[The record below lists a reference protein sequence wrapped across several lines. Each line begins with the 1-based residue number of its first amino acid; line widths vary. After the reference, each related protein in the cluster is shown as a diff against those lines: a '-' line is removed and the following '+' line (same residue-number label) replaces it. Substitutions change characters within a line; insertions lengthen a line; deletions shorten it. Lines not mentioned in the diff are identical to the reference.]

1 MACICHVRREGHL
14 AGDTPHENKN
24 THACNDL
31 GKRDSLC
38 LVTPPYN
45 IHYLVP
51 GHIEAFASIY
61 RTKNETKQPAC
72 AWESVLCPSPQ
83 TQFTNGS
90 IQILITLIAVLLL
103 INQGIRLNI
112 LAIFHRFFYFIFK
125 MKMMKRGIL
134 FRLSLPISEKK
145 ILSDGSIFFF

>member
-31 GKRDSLC
+31 GKRDLLC

-112 LAIFHRFFYFIFK
+112 LAIFHRFF
-125 MKMMKRGIL
+125 
-134 FRLSLPISEKK
+134 
-145 ILSDGSIFFF
+145 FFFLRWRWWKEAFYLDCLYPFLKKRFCQTDPFFF